1 MAQDIYEIGTSTPAR
16 SVKILKIKN
25 GIKKCVKAS
34 CVPGDP
40 GARSYIMSWPMDWFH
55 EDPEHT
61 FEKQITQ
68 KESKGLCN
76 IYDLSSLTC
85 HIIEEEY
92 NLYTIGQL
100 VDYIILHGF
109 PRGIDFKERTKMV
122 LSVRVA
128 NKFLGKN

>member
-1 MAQDIYEIGTSTPAR
+1 
-16 SVKILKIKN
+16 
-25 GIKKCVKAS
+25 
-34 CVPGDP
+34 
-40 GARSYIMSWPMDWFH
+40 MDWFH

-85 HIIEEEY
+85 HMIEEEY